1 MILDYL
7 LAEQRGVCAVAITIY
22 CTWIGTSREVET
34 QLYKIIEQATW
45 LY

>member
-1 MILDYL
+1 MATTAYYTQIDNSGE
-7 LAEQRGVCAVAITIY
+7 A
-22 CTWIGTSREVET
+22 ET